1 MRIEVLGTGCK
12 KCDNAADAIRKVAS
26 EFGVDAEVEKVTDP
40 QVIMQYQVMST
51 PAVAVDGQLRH
62 SGSVPTR
69 ETITG
74 LLGQ

>member
-12 KCDNAADAIRKVAS
+12 KCDNTADAIREVAS
-26 EFGVDAEVEKVTDP
+26 ELGVDAEVEKVTDP

>member
-12 KCDNAADAIRKVAS
+12 KCENTVDAIRLVAA
-26 EFGVDAEVEKVTDP
+26 ELGVDAEVEKVTDP
-40 QVIMQYQVMST
+40 QAIMQYQVMST

-69 ETITG
+69 ETITR